1 MSKKQ
6 YVRPMTEVIPLQQE
20 AELLAGSS
28 VSATISDFVE
38 EEWTPT
44 PSSAREMDLTDA
56 ILNGSSI

>member
-20 AELLAGSS
+20 AELLAGSA